1 MSVART
7 SADEL
12 FAIAAECW
20 GYLESEP
27 LDGWELRAGAGFTNR
42 ANSAWPLGP
51 LRRPLPQALDEVHAW
66 YVERGLTPQ
75 VQVTVGSE
83 FDDELTAHGCG
94 AGHDSALRQTAEVL
108 PALEILIAHEHPN
121 VPVSTTARP
130 QDRWLRLYRE
140 GTLPPQAK
148 EILGSGDDYLYATIY
163 DEFSG
168 EPLSIGRA
176 VLAGES
182 KSWVGLA
189 AIETADTARRRGLAR
204 LILGTLLGWAADQGA
219 ERAML
224 EVRPENDAALAL
236 YRRLGFTTAHRY
248 HYRTVAGAVQSA
260 QQSTDDQTKQSAELR
275 PDDRPGQPA

>member
-1 MSVART
+1 MTVART

-27 LDGWELRAGAGFTNR
+27 LDGWELRAGAGFTKR

-51 LRRPLPQALDEVHAW
+51 LRRSLPQALDEVRAW
-66 YVERGLTPQ
+66 YAERGLPPQ
-75 VQVTVGSE
+75 VQVAVGSE
-83 FDDELTAHGCG
+83 FDVELTAHGCG
-94 AGHDSALRQTAEVL
+94 AGHAGALRQTAEVL
-108 PALEILIAHEHPN
+108 PALEILTAHQHPN
-121 VPVSTTARP
+121 VPVSTTERP

-148 EILGSGDDYLYATIY
+148 EILGSGDRYLYATIY
-163 DEFSG
+163 DESSG

-189 AIETADTARRRGLAR
+189 AIETAPTARRRGLAR
-204 LILGTLLGWAADQGA
+204 LILGTLLEWAADQGA
-219 ERAML
+219 EHAML
-224 EVRPENDAALAL
+224 EVHPENEAALAL
-236 YRRLGFTTAHRY
+236 YGRLGFTTAHEY
-248 HYRTVAGAVQSA
+248 HYRMVGNEAPEA
-260 QQSTDDQTKQSAELR
+260 
-275 PDDRPGQPA
+275 

>member
-1 MSVART
+1 MTVART

-51 LRRPLPQALDEVHAW
+51 LRRPLSQALDEVRAW
-66 YVERGLTPQ
+66 YAERGLTPQ
-75 VQVTVGSE
+75 VQAAVGSE
-83 FDDELTAHGCG
+83 FDAELTAHGCA
-94 AGHDSALRQTAEVL
+94 AGHTAALRQTAEVL
-108 PALEILIAHEHPN
+108 PALEILTALEHPN

-148 EILGSGDDYLYATIY
+148 EILGAGDHYLYATIY

-182 KSWVGLA
+182 RSWVGLA
-189 AIETADTARRRGLAR
+189 AIETADAARRRGLGR
-204 LILGTLLGWAADQGA
+204 LILGTLLEWAADQGA
-219 ERAML
+219 EHAML

-236 YRRLGFTTAHRY
+236 YGRLGFTTAHRY
-248 HYRTVAGAVQSA
+248 HYRTVADMAGAI
-260 QQSTDDQTKQSAELR
+260 AE
-275 PDDRPGQPA
+275 ATAEA

>member
-1 MSVART
+1 MTVART

-12 FAIAAECW
+12 FAIAAGCW

-51 LRRPLPQALDEVHAW
+51 LRRPLPQALDEVRAW
-66 YVERGLTPQ
+66 YAERGLTPQ
-75 VQVTVGSE
+75 VQAAVGSE
-83 FDDELTAHGCG
+83 FDAELTAHGCG
-94 AGHDSALRQTAEVL
+94 AGHTAALRQTAEVL
-108 PALEILIAHEHPN
+108 PALEILTALEHPN
-121 VPVSTTARP
+121 VPVSTTERP
-130 QDRWLRLYRE
+130 QDRWLRLYRD

-148 EILGSGDDYLYATIY
+148 EILGSGDHYLYATIY
-163 DEFSG
+163 DESSG

-182 KSWVGLA
+182 RSWVGLA
-189 AIETADTARRRGLAR
+189 AIETADAARRRGLGR

-219 ERAML
+219 EHAML

-236 YRRLGFTTAHRY
+236 YGRLGFATAHRY
-248 HYRTVAGAVQSA
+248 HYRPVADTAD
-260 QQSTDDQTKQSAELR
+260 TAE
-275 PDDRPGQPA
+275 AAAEA

>member
-1 MSVART
+1 MTVART

-51 LRRPLPQALDEVHAW
+51 LRRPMPQALGEVHAW
-66 YVERGLTPQ
+66 YAERGLTPQ
-75 VQVTVGSE
+75 VQVAVGSE
-83 FDDELTAHGCG
+83 FDTELTANGCG
-94 AGHDSALRQTAEVL
+94 AGHDGALRQTAEVL
-108 PALEILIAHEHPN
+108 PALEILTAHAHPN
-121 VPVSTTARP
+121 VPVSTTERP

-148 EILGSGDDYLYATIY
+148 EILGSGDRYLYATIY
-163 DEFSG
+163 DESSG

-182 KSWVGLA
+182 KTWVGLA
-189 AIETADTARRRGLAR
+189 AIETADKARRRGLAR
-204 LILGTLLGWAADQGA
+204 LILGTLLEWAAEHGA
-219 ERAML
+219 EHAML
-224 EVRPENDAALAL
+224 EVHPSNDAAIAL
-236 YRRLGFTTAHRY
+236 YRNLGFTTAHTY
-248 HYRTVAGAVQSA
+248 HYRNVASTADAVREA
-260 QQSTDDQTKQSAELR
+260 
-275 PDDRPGQPA
+275 